1 MAIYMKLSTINGPV
15 TQEGFKE
22 QIELTYVNMDARRSI
37 PQGTKNL
44 DNRAIAEVEVSYIA
58 IQKQWDGVSS
68 AKLFESICQGT
79 TNLTATISFTSQT
92 NAGSLTYLTLEL
104 TNVGL
109 ASYNCSAAGGANGD
123 LPSEQISL
131 SYTKVQIT
139 PYTVGSDKKPVK
151 GGVVQFDLST
161 GVAS

>member
-15 TQEGFKE
+15 TQQGFEK
-22 QIELTYVNMDARRSI
+22 QIELTSVNMSAARAI
-37 PQGTKNL
+37 PQNTKNL
-44 DNRAIAEVEVSYIA
+44 DNRAIDEVEIAYISVD
-58 IQKQWDGVSS
+58 KQWDGISS

-79 TNLTATISFTSQT
+79 TNLTAEISFTSQT
-92 NAGSLTYLTLEL
+92 NSGSLTYLTIQL

-109 ASYNCSAAGGANGD
+109 SVYSCNASGGSSG
-123 LPSEQISL
+123 LPTESL
-131 SYTKVQIT
+131 SLSFTKIEIT